1 MKKSHLL
8 FIFIY
13 SLYSIG
19 WGQVEI
25 KKTSFTNYKLNTNQ
39 CLGLVYHTG
48 SQIYIPEGAFGDI
61 PNKKVTIKYREF
73 HDKVDIILN
82 DIPMLT
88 DKGEQLESGGM
99 FEIQAEYKGK
109 PIELAEGKEI
119 TVRMA
124 GLKNTNNLDS
134 YFFDKVKKVW
144 KKIKNKFTDIPV
156 KAPENDDELWGGDAG
171 VEGTGEDFFDGE
183 ENWEFDDWCEGCP
196 DEMDSWK
203 EYDSV
208 RFEVFKSMGISEMGL
223 YNYDKVFAQETA
235 VPMKAKFS
243 VTGDTA
249 KILTAYVVYDG
260 INSVISYGRTPYS
273 FNLLVRDDIR
283 IFAILNNGK
292 VANVDPKVI
301 KGLNIIALKDKE
313 FTFEFIS
320 EAKKPTTGEELA
332 TLTNITR

>member
-1 MKKSHLL
+1 MCSL
-8 FIFIY
+8 F
-13 SLYSIG
+13 SIS
-19 WGQVEI
+19 WAQSQV
-25 KKTSFTNYKLNTNQ
+25 KKTGFTNYKLNTNE

-48 SQIYIPEGAFGDI
+48 SQIYVPAGAFGDI
-61 PNKKVTIKYREF
+61 PNKKVTIKYREY
-73 HDKVDIILN
+73 HDKVDMIIN
-82 DIPMLT
+82 NIPMLT
-88 DKGEQLESGGM
+88 DNGEQLESGGM

-109 PIELAEGKEI
+109 PIKLAEGKEI

-134 YFFDKVKKVW
+134 YLFDKAKNVW

-156 KAPENDDELWGGDAG
+156 KAPEDDSDLWGGSAG
-171 VEGTGEDFFDGE
+171 VEGADGE
-183 ENWEFDDWCEGCP
+183 FLTDGEFEFDDWCGEC
-196 DEMDSWK
+196 DESMDSWE
-203 EYDSV
+203 EYDSL

-235 VPMKAKFS
+235 VPIKAKF
-243 VTGDTA
+243 VVKNDTA
-249 KILTAYVVYDG
+249 QIVQAYVVYDG
-260 INSVISYGRTPYS
+260 INSVINYSRTPYS

-283 IFAILNNGK
+283 IFAILSNGK

-301 KGLNIIALKDKE
+301 KGLNITALKDKE

-320 EAKKPTTGEELA
+320 EEKAPTTGDELA